1 MGILT
6 SGQPEGSAAAK
17 ALGTT
22 TADQQKKEAEK
33 RQKDSIAKDGKAFA
47 PGEEEERQA
56 ALRFQEQ
63 CHLMLKWEEFTSL
76 NGVEDPYLRQSRKAF
91 YKNFATIDHD
101 PPFDFI
107 NRLMNKG
114 KDADK
119 LFDLSQEQLSM
130 LVPQVRIF
138 KIYVDPVTKEEHP
151 IELPFD
157 DFLSRQEVA
166 NITRTSRGRGRGVGL
181 KNFSWKTV
189 GKTPA
194 NNFQFEANMVLHFQS
209 VEDIFVTR
217 DSKSVQFAASR
228 KTVDVSFSDLLIP
241 KTQFRKGANDGPRVW
256 DPSYFKIKAVVGWKV
271 PNLRGVNN
279 FIPQAVRDVLKR
291 THMSFILTIFEH
303 DMDIRDDGSV
313 DLSIRFTTLPELLI
327 SEPLRAN
334 ILFPSAET
342 KLEIERLVDKVTR
355 LEFEITS
362 NSEIGETRDEEN
374 RQTLASGVEGQEQTL
389 SEGAP
394 GSLGASG
401 RTAKQ
406 KELEDVLKRL
416 AAFDNSKKTQAYRR
430 ILGGL
435 YNRGRLKY
443 AEVPKEF
450 LERQIRLKNAGDK
463 ADPLAQIEAATN
475 ARNAEGATGAA
486 GVQVAL
492 SNLVNSNE
500 AGSAEQFSGA
510 LNDISQLNGQELD
523 NTQHRIIYFYFGDLL
538 DVVLEGMFKKK
549 NSKPDTFDNKEIKV
563 LLGPMTF
570 YDFGVLEDH
579 GLVDK
584 RNGVTNEVVGV
595 DRVFTGKL
603 SSVSLADIPISLKV
617 FTNWF
622 NEKVVEPGLE
632 SYTFHEFVTD
642 CVNDLIVRAINTECY
657 DYAPRQNVRLTY
669 KPITVPAN
677 KRRTELFKSSTR
689 VNLFELEEFPF
700 IHKEERVMSEEN
712 LEYDNYILL
721 YASIDH
727 PWDLTGDYEEDRK
740 RGIYHLFY
748 GNERGLVKRINFK
761 RADKPYIRAANIA
774 NNLNQSALPAKVL
787 RQVYNA
793 GVEMFGNNL
802 FAVGSQIR
810 IVPSFSGG
818 SSTLRQTQSGGNQQN
833 KSRLSELVDDLGI
846 GGYFLVL
853 DREDRVESGLY
864 QTDLNV
870 VWVSPAN
877 PKKGGRINLGD
888 LENAPNV
895 VRVKK
900 RAKSGKAN
908 NEESQATG
916 GDISN
921 NNSVDQASRRLGQA
935 ERNNRGGGRRF

>member
-1 MGILT
+1 MGILA
-6 SGQPEGSAAAK
+6 SGQPEGNAAAK
-17 ALGTT
+17 ALGQP
-22 TADQQKKEAEK
+22 TADQQREKARKKQEE
-33 RQKDSIAKDGKAFA
+33 SIAKDGKAFKN
-47 PGEEEERQA
+47 EDERQA

-76 NGVEDPYLRQSRKAF
+76 NGVEDPFLQQSRQTF
-91 YKNFATIDHD
+91 YKNFVTIDHD
-101 PPFDFI
+101 TPFDFV
-107 NRLMNKG
+107 NRLFHKG
-114 KDADK
+114 PDADV
-119 LFDLSQEQLSM
+119 LFNLRNDQLSM

-138 KIYVDPVTKEEHP
+138 KIYVDPATKEEHP
-151 IELPFD
+151 VELPFD

-166 NITRTSRGRGRGVGL
+166 NITKTTRGRGRGVGL

-194 NNFQFEANMVLHFQS
+194 NNFQFEANMTLHFQS
-209 VEDIFVTR
+209 IEDIFVTR

-271 PNLRGVNN
+271 PNLRGVNA
-279 FIPQAVRDVLKR
+279 FIPERARDVLKR
-291 THMSFILTIFEH
+291 THISFILTIFEH
-303 DMDIRDDGSV
+303 DIDVRDDGSV

-327 SEPLRAN
+327 SEPLQAN
-334 ILFPSAET
+334 VLFPSSET

-355 LEFEITS
+355 LEFEIENQTDVGQ
-362 NSEIGETRDEEN
+362 IRDEDNQETVDVT
-374 RQTLASGVEGQEQTL
+374 QTGQSGTL
-389 SEGAP
+389 SGTPEGN
-394 GSLGASG
+394 GILN
-401 RTAKQ
+401 RKKEELKQ
-406 KELEDVLKRL
+406 ALDQL
-416 AAFDNSKKTQAYRR
+416 AVFDNSKKTQAYRR

-435 YNRGRLKY
+435 YNKGRLKF

-450 LERQIRLKNAGDK
+450 LERQIRLKNAADK
-463 ADPLAQIEAATN
+463 TDGLAQIQANTAVK
-475 ARNAEGATGAA
+475 NAEGATGDA
-486 GVQVAL
+486 GVQAAL

-500 AGSAEQFSGA
+500 AGGTNQFAAA
-510 LNDISQLNGQELD
+510 LNDISQFDSKELD
-523 NTQHRIIYFYFGDLL
+523 RTQHRIIYFYFGDLL

-549 NSKPDTFDNKEIKV
+549 NSKPDNFDNKEVKV

-570 YDFGVLEDH
+570 YDYGHLEDH

-584 RNGVTNEVVGV
+584 REGVTNEVVGE

-622 NEKVVEPGLE
+622 NEKVVNPGLE
-632 SYTFHEFVTD
+632 SYTFHSFVSD
-642 CVNDLIVRAINTECY
+642 CLNDLIIRAINTECY
-657 DYAPRQNVRLTY
+657 DFAPRQGVRLTY
-669 KPITVPAN
+669 KPFTVPAN
-677 KRRTELFKSSTR
+677 KKRTELFKSSTR
-689 VNLFELEEFPF
+689 VNLFEIEEVPF
-700 IHKEERVMSEEN
+700 IHEESRALSEKQEF
-712 LEYDNYILL
+712 ENYILIH
-721 YASIDH
+721 ASVDH

-748 GNERGLVKRINFK
+748 GNERGMVKRINFK

-774 NNLNQSALPAKVL
+774 NNFNESARSAKVL

-802 FAVGSQIR
+802 FSVGSQLR
-810 IVPSFSGG
+810 IVPSFAGG
-818 SSTLRQTQSGGNQQN
+818 STTLQSQPGTGAQQQN
-833 KSRLSELVDDLGI
+833 QPRLVDLVDDLGI

-870 VWVSPAN
+870 VWVAPATK
-877 PKKGGRINLGD
+877 KKGGRISFGD
-888 LENAPNV
+888 KEVSIPV
-895 VRVKK
+895 SRRKK
-900 RAKSGKAN
+900 KVKSGKAN
-908 NEESQATG
+908 NEDSQATG
-916 GDISN
+916 GDISD
-921 NNSVDQASRRLGQA
+921 NSAVDKASIRLGQA